1 MADGGVCPLFD
12 AQVLEDIDYSCLN
25 SFQQY
30 GISLSSPGDGL
41 RMRPL
46 ERSDFSKGY
55 KELLS
60 QLTVVGDLTQERFE
74 EQFDEM
80 RSCPGTYY
88 VVVIEV
94 SGADAVCEYPEY
106 LTHYSVFTCVA
117 YVLWIHVDS
126 LSLS

>member
-1 MADGGVCPLFD
+1 MSKMAGEGACPLFD
-12 AQVLEDIDYSCLN
+12 AQVLNDIDYSYLDC
-25 SFQQY
+25 FQRH

-41 RMRPL
+41 KMRPL

-60 QLTVVGDLTQERFE
+60 QLTVVGNLTQERFE
-74 EQFDEM
+74 ERFDEM

-94 SGADAVCEYPEY
+94 N
-106 LTHYSVFTCVA
+106 VA
-117 YVLWIHVDS
+117 GGNL
-126 LSLS
+126 